1 MIKIDTGDTAWIL
14 ISTALVFLMT
24 PGLALFYGGLVR
36 KKNILST
43 TMHSYVAILIV
54 SIQWIVIGYSL
65 SFGPDIKGIIGN
77 LSWLGLNGVGVDP
90 NPDYAA
96 TIPGYLFMAFQMM
109 FAIITTALI
118 SGAIAERMKFSA
130 YILFITLWS
139 FFAYNLAAHWVWG
152 VGGWIRTLGALDFAG
167 GTVVHILSG
176 VSALVAAIML
186 GKRSKR
192 GNEQFVPHNIPM
204 VVLGA
209 GLLWFGWF
217 GFNAGSALGANGLA
231 ALAFINTNTAAA
243 VAALAWLAV
252 EWFHNG
258 KPTTVGAASGAVAGL
273 VAITPAA
280 GFVTP
285 MASIL
290 IGLIGGLICYFSV
303 AVAKAKL
310 GYDDALDAFGV
321 HGVGGTWGAIATG
334 LFATKAV
341 NAAGADG
348 LFYGGNLLGKQFV
361 AIGATYVLAIVSTF
375 VILKVVSFFVPLRAT
390 QEEEDYG
397 LDGSLHGEDAYRDY
411 AFGGELLFSGDA
423 HATMN
428 NMAKAKVSVN

>member
-1 MIKIDTGDTAWIL
+1 MNTGDTAWVL

-36 KKNILST
+36 KKNVLST
-43 TMHSYVAILIV
+43 TMHSYIAIIIV
-54 SIQWIVIGYSL
+54 SIQWVVIGYSM

-96 TIPGYLFMAFQMM
+96 TIPGYIFMAFQMM

-118 SGAIAERMKFSA
+118 SGAIAERMRFSA
-130 YILFITLWS
+130 YLIFITVWS
-139 FFAYNLAAHWVWG
+139 FFAYNFAAHWVWG
-152 VGGWIRTLGALDFAG
+152 LGGWIRTLGALDFAG

-176 VSALVAAIML
+176 VSALVAALVI
-186 GKRSKR
+186 GKRTKR

-204 VVLGA
+204 TVLGA
-209 GLLWFGWF
+209 GILWFGWF

-231 ALAFINTNTAAA
+231 ALAFVNTNTAAA
-243 VAALAWLAV
+243 VAALAWLVA
-252 EWFHNG
+252 EWIHNG

-273 VAITPAA
+273 VVITPAA

-290 IGLIGGLICYFSV
+290 IGLVGGFLCYFSV
-303 AVAKAKL
+303 AIAKAKL

-321 HGVGGTWGAIATG
+321 HGIGGTWGAIATG

-348 LFYGGNLLGKQFV
+348 LFYGGALLSKQFI
-361 AIGATYVLAIVSTF
+361 AIGATYALAIVSTY
-375 VILKVVSFFVPLRAT
+375 VILKAISLFIPLRAT

-397 LDGSLHGEDAYRDY
+397 LDVSLHGEDAYRDY
-411 AFGGELLFSGDA
+411 SVGGAVLFDSGFSTSPSA
-423 HATMN
+423 AGQ
-428 NMAKAKVSVN
+428 KVSTN